1 MDLIQRL
8 QNVPTPVWLL
18 IVGLALALWGV
29 TRFLLRRQSRL
40 AERRSGETTTQS
52 EAVPAGALKKKKKEK
67 QGVWRALFYV
77 LRLAGFAVGAF
88 AIIGGSVLVY
98 EDYQATVADLAPAP
112 SQVKIPGDLPF
123 EVQEVTFAG
132 GDGLAMAGWFVPP
145 QNGATIILLHSY
157 GGNRTTMLW
166 HAQVLVKAGYG
177 VLMYDER
184 ASGESGGTQRS
195 YGWQDPADVGGAL
208 AYLNRRPEVKPDR
221 IGIAGCSIGGQ
232 IALQGAA
239 YYPEIGA
246 VWADGPSL
254 VQAADSPPP
263 ANWATGIFFISAYI
277 IDRMSEQR
285 LGVKAPPPM
294 IEIIGKIAPRPIM
307 LVGGGTP
314 LSYYGSEAPHLERYA
329 AYAGDNA
336 DVWIIP
342 EAHHCDGPIQR
353 PEEYSTRMVGFFNKA
368 FGHE

>member
-8 QNVPTPVWLL
+8 QYIPMPVWLL
-18 IVGLALALWGV
+18 IAGLVLALGAV
-29 TRFLLRRQSRL
+29 TRFWLRRRSR
-40 AERRSGETTTQS
+40 
-52 EAVPAGALKKKKKEK
+52 PAGTSKQEK
-67 QGVWRALFYV
+67 RGVWSAAFYA
-77 LRLAGFAVGAF
+77 LRLVGFAVGAF
-88 AIIGGSVLVY
+88 VVVGGSVLVY

-112 SQVKIPGDLPF
+112 SQVEIPGDLSF
-123 EVQEVTFAG
+123 EVQEVTFTG
-132 GDGLAMAGWFVPP
+132 GDGLTMAGWFVPP
-145 QNGATIILLHSY
+145 QNGATIILLHGY
-157 GGNRTTMLW
+157 GGNRTAMIW
-166 HAQVLVKAGYG
+166 HAQALVEAGYG

-184 ASGESGGTQRS
+184 ASGESGGTRRS

-208 AYLNRRPEVKPDR
+208 AYLNHRPGAKPGW

-246 VWADGPSL
+246 VWADGPAL
-254 VQAADSPPP
+254 VRAADSPPP
-263 ANWATGIFFISAYI
+263 RDWATGIYFISGNI
-277 IDRMSEQR
+277 IDWMSEQQ

-307 LVGGGTP
+307 LVGGGSP
-314 LSYYGSEAPHLERYA
+314 LSYVGSEAPHVERYA

-336 DVWIIP
+336 GVWVIP

-353 PEEYSTRMVGFFNKA
+353 PAEYSTRMVDFFNKA
-368 FGHE
+368 FGVEE

>member
-1 MDLIQRL
+1 M
-8 QNVPTPVWLL
+8 
-18 IVGLALALWGV
+18 
-29 TRFLLRRQSRL
+29 
-40 AERRSGETTTQS
+40 
-52 EAVPAGALKKKKKEK
+52 
-67 QGVWRALFYV
+67 
-77 LRLAGFAVGAF
+77 LRLVGFAVGAF
-88 AIIGGSVLVY
+88 VVIGGSVLVY
-98 EDYQATVADLAPAP
+98 EDYQATVMDLAPAP
-112 SQVKIPGDLPF
+112 SRVEIPKDLPF

-132 GDGLAMAGWFVPP
+132 GDGLTMAGWFVPP

-157 GGNRTTMLW
+157 GGNRATMLW
-166 HAQVLVKAGYG
+166 HARVLVKAGYG

-208 AYLNRRPEVKPDR
+208 AYLKRRPEVKPGR

-254 VQAADSPPP
+254 VRAADSPPP
-263 ANWATGIFFISAYI
+263 DNWATGIFLVSGYI
-277 IDRMSEQR
+277 LDWMSEQQ

-294 IEIIGKIAPRPIM
+294 IEIIGRIAPRPIM

-314 LSYYGSEAPHLERYA
+314 LSYVGSEARRLERYA
-329 AYAGDNA
+329 AYAGENA
-336 DVWIIP
+336 GVWVIP
-342 EAHHCDGPIQR
+342 EAHHCDGPTQR
-353 PEEYSTRMVGFFNKA
+353 PEEYSARLVGFFSKA
-368 FGHE
+368 FSHE